1 MTVTESREP
10 RHVQAMFGGIAH
22 RYDLLNHLLS
32 GNLDRRWRK
41 KAAAALPANR
51 DAVILDLCGG
61 TGDLG
66 LEVLRQGRAGT
77 VLCADFSLPMLA
89 VGLEKFRRKGEAG
102 RCHAVGADALRLPL
116 RTGSVDGA
124 TVGFGIR
131 NFADLSAGLRE
142 IHRVLRPGGV
152 LSILEFSRPTAPV
165 LAGMYRLYLQQVL
178 PRIGDNISRKTGPYR
193 YLASTIARFP
203 DAPALA
209 RTIREAGFDCCDWTL
224 FTGGIVA
231 VHRTEKAPSNR
242 VRPRP

>member
-1 MTVTESREP
+1 
-10 RHVQAMFGGIAH
+10 MFGGIAR

-32 GNLDRRWRK
+32 GGLDRRWRK
-41 KAAAALPANR
+41 KAAAALPADRN
-51 DAVILDLCGG
+51 AVVLDLCGG

-66 LEVLRQGRAGT
+66 LELLRQGRAGT

-89 VGLEKFRRKGEAG
+89 IGLEKFSRKGETG
-102 RCHAVGADALRLPL
+102 RCHAVGADGLRLPL

-131 NFADLSAGLRE
+131 NFSDLSAGLRE

-152 LSILEFSRPTAPV
+152 LSILEFSQPTAPV
-165 LAGMYRLYLQQVL
+165 LAGMYRLYLRWIL
-178 PRIGDNISRKTGPYR
+178 PRIGDNISGQAGPYR
-193 YLASTIARFP
+193 YLASTIDRFP

-209 RTIREAGFDCCDWTL
+209 RIIREAGFDRCDWTVL
-224 FTGGIVA
+224 SGGIVA
-231 VHRTEKAPSNR
+231 VHRTEKACSAP